1 MNYVSSIVKLLD
13 APQQI
18 NDDQGFLKIEARAQF
33 PQARRSF
40 NQNDGS
46 SLVFLTFWGN
56 LNSAVLKCYKP
67 NDYLV
72 IEGYLTVKT
81 KPDFDVNSQI
91 LKYVEIHVLKVYP
104 FVLNL

>member
-40 NQNDGS
+40 NHNDGS

-56 LNSAVLKCYKP
+56 LNSAVLKWYKP

-81 KPDFDVNSQI
+81 KPSFDVNSQV
-91 LKYVEIHVLKVYP
+91 LKCIEINVIKVYP
-104 FVLNL
+104 FVLNV